1 MGVVPVP
8 GAPAPPAPATGTRR
22 ASLAFGSVQGAP
34 VPRQF
39 GDFTGKDGDFIR
51 KKSGD
56 LTQKTGISPAK
67 KVGEFT
73 QMAFPHGFQAELLFH
88 VYLRNDG

>member
-56 LTQKTGISPAK
+56 LTQKTGMDFKQSYF
-67 KVGEFT
+67 FT
-73 QMAFPHGFQAELLFH
+73 SIFGMMVSQGMIPRQEIQPFSG
-88 VYLRNDG
+88 

>member
-1 MGVVPVP
+1 
-8 GAPAPPAPATGTRR
+8 
-22 ASLAFGSVQGAP
+22 L
-34 VPRQF
+34 
-39 GDFTGKDGDFIR
+39 TGKDGDFIR

-73 QMAFPHGFQAELLFH
+73 QMWDFPIDFKHSYFFTSIFGTMVSKGMIPRQETQPFS
-88 VYLRNDG
+88 G